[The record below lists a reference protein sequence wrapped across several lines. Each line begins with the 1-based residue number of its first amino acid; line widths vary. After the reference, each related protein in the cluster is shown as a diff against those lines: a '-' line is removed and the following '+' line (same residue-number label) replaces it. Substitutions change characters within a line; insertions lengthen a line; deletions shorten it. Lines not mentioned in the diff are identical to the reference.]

1 MVLNIG
7 LEGLEGR
14 MRFNKMWEL
23 IPQVGK
29 NEEQMSGG
37 EQWSWISVVS
47 PERG

>member
-1 MVLNIG
+1 MVVNIG
-7 LEGLEGR
+7 LEDLEGR
-14 MRFNKMWEL
+14 VRLKRMWVL